1 MSGSGRKNAV
11 YRPLSRIRPLIHHRF
26 AAVPLPRRGR
36 VKSFPYGRC
45 VAQRIES
52 NIAAGWQ
59 LYHKKRCWLGAAET
73 EEGRNERKRQ
83 EKRSIPTALAHKAP
97 HPPPLRGGPPSPEGK
112 VGGLKERGEN
122 AMLLNMERVCKTYG
136 DRTLLDH
143 VTFYM
148 KQGDRVGVVGVNG
161 CGKSTFLRLAA
172 GREKPDSGA
181 VSYDPNV
188 RLGYLPQDPPF
199 DPENTVMEQVEAGL
213 DKTAREVARY
223 EAVEILTRLGIT
235 DTQQKMG
242 SLSGGQRK
250 RVALAACLVHPADL
264 LLLDEPT
271 NHLDAEMIGWLEN
284 YLQRFTGGILLVTHD
299 RYFLERVADR
309 TLEVSFGRVYLYEG
323 GYSAYLDGRARREEM
338 DGASERKR
346 QSILRRELQWVLQG
360 PCARGTKSRERLER
374 YEALKAAQPPQA
386 EQSLEGIQALSSRLG
401 KKTVELKG
409 VGKAFD
415 GRWVLKDFDF
425 LLQRTDRVGIVG
437 GNGAG
442 KSTLLNLIA
451 GEIPPD
457 EGTVTVG
464 DTVVLGYFSQHA
476 KELDPNQT
484 ALDYVKE
491 RGDRIETP
499 EGTLTASRL
508 MDKFLFSG
516 PMQHRLIG
524 KLSGGEKRRLFLLGI
539 LASAPNVLLLDEPTN
554 DLDIPT
560 MTVLENY
567 LETFPGAI
575 IAVSHDRYFLDRLCT
590 RVFAVEPGGAVRQYV
605 GGYSDYLES
614 LGDRPKQEK
623 KAPKETEK
631 PKARK
636 LKFSFREQR
645 EYESIDG
652 DIAALEAQLE
662 ENRKQQDLSGAD
674 FEKLQDL
681 MAEQGALE
689 QQLEEKTERWMYLT
703 ELAEKIARQA

>member
-1 MSGSGRKNAV
+1 
-11 YRPLSRIRPLIHHRF
+11 
-26 AAVPLPRRGR
+26 
-36 VKSFPYGRC
+36 
-45 VAQRIES
+45 
-52 NIAAGWQ
+52 
-59 LYHKKRCWLGAAET
+59 
-73 EEGRNERKRQ
+73 
-83 EKRSIPTALAHKAP
+83 
-97 HPPPLRGGPPSPEGK
+97 
-112 VGGLKERGEN
+112 
-122 AMLLNMERVCKTYG
+122 MLLNMEGVRKTYG
-136 DRTLLDH
+136 DRTLLDD

-172 GREKPDSGA
+172 GKEKPDSGS

-188 RLGYLPQDPPF
+188 RLGYLPQDPAY

-213 DKTAREVARY
+213 DPTAREIARY
-223 EAVEILTRLGIT
+223 EAVEILTRLGIV
-235 DTQQKMG
+235 DVGQKMG
-242 SLSGGQRK
+242 ALSGGQRK
-250 RVALAACLVHPADL
+250 RVALAACLVHPCDL

-271 NHLDAEMIGWLEN
+271 NHLDAEMIGWLET

-299 RYFLERVADR
+299 RYFLERIADR
-309 TLEVSFGRVYLYEG
+309 TLEVSFGKLYVYEG

-338 DGASERKR
+338 DAASERKR
-346 QSILRRELQWVLQG
+346 RSILRRELQWVLQG

-374 YEALKAAQPPQA
+374 YEALKAAQPPET

-401 KKTVELKG
+401 RKTVELKDA
-409 VGKAFD
+409 GKCFGD
-415 GRWVLKDFDF
+415 RWVLRHFDF

-451 GEIPPD
+451 GSLQPD

-464 DTVVLGYFSQHA
+464 DTVKLGYFSQHA
-476 KELDPNQT
+476 RELNPNQT

-491 RGDRIETP
+491 QGDRIETP

-524 KLSGGEKRRLFLLGI
+524 RLSGGEKRRLFLLGI

-560 MTVLENY
+560 MTVLEDY

-575 IAVSHDRYFLDRLCT
+575 IAVSHDRYFLDRLCA
-590 RVFAVEPGGAVRQYV
+590 RVFAVEPGGTVKQYV
-605 GGYSDYLES
+605 GGYSDYLEAA
-614 LGDRPKQEK
+614 REKPRAEK
-623 KAPKETEK
+623 KQPKETAEK
-631 PKARK
+631 PRERK
-636 LKFSFREQR
+636 LKFSFKEQR
-645 EYESIDG
+645 EYETIDA
-652 DIAALEAQLE
+652 DIAALEAKIE
-662 ENRKQQDLSGAD
+662 ENKKDQDRFGAD
-674 FEKLQDL
+674 FEKLQAL
-681 MAEQGALE
+681 MAEASQLE
-689 QQLEEKTERWMYLT
+689 AALEEKTERWMYLT
-703 ELAEKIARQA
+703 ELAEKIAGQ

>member
-1 MSGSGRKNAV
+1 M
-11 YRPLSRIRPLIHHRF
+11 
-26 AAVPLPRRGR
+26 
-36 VKSFPYGRC
+36 
-45 VAQRIES
+45 
-52 NIAAGWQ
+52 
-59 LYHKKRCWLGAAET
+59 
-73 EEGRNERKRQ
+73 EG
-83 EKRSIPTALAHKAP
+83 I
-97 HPPPLRGGPPSPEGK
+97 G
-112 VGGLKERGEN
+112 
-122 AMLLNMERVCKTYG
+122 AMLLNMESVRKTYG
-136 DRTLLDH
+136 DRTLLDD

-172 GREKPDSGA
+172 GKEKPDSGS

-188 RLGYLPQDPPF
+188 RLGYLPQDPAY
-199 DPENTVMEQVEAGL
+199 DPENTVMEQVEVGL
-213 DKTAREVARY
+213 DPTAREIARY
-223 EAVEILTRLGIT
+223 EAVEILTRLGIA
-235 DTQQKMG
+235 DVGQKMG
-242 SLSGGQRK
+242 ALSGGQRK
-250 RVALAACLVHPADL
+250 RVALAACLVHPCDL

-271 NHLDAEMIGWLEN
+271 NHLDAEMIGWLET

-299 RYFLERVADR
+299 RYFLERIADR
-309 TLEVSFGRVYLYEG
+309 TLEVSFGKLYVYEG

-338 DGASERKR
+338 DAASERKR
-346 QSILRRELQWVLQG
+346 RSILRRELQWVLQG

-374 YEALKAAQPPQA
+374 YEALKAAQPPET

-401 KKTVELKG
+401 RKTVELKDA
-409 VGKAFD
+409 GKRFGD
-415 GRWVLKDFDF
+415 RWVLRHFDF

-451 GEIPPD
+451 GSLQPD

-464 DTVVLGYFSQHA
+464 ETVKLGYFSQHA
-476 KELDPNQT
+476 RELNPNQT

-491 RGDRIETP
+491 QGDRIETP

-524 KLSGGEKRRLFLLGI
+524 RLSGGEKRRLFLLGI

-560 MTVLENY
+560 MTVLEDY

-590 RVFAVEPGGAVRQYV
+590 RVFAVEPGGTVKQYV
-605 GGYSDYLES
+605 GGYSDYLEAA
-614 LGDRPKQEK
+614 REKPRAEK
-623 KAPKETEK
+623 KQTKETAEK
-631 PKARK
+631 PRERK
-636 LKFSFREQR
+636 LKFSFKEQR
-645 EYESIDG
+645 EYETIDA
-652 DIAALEAQLE
+652 DIAALEAKIE
-662 ENRKQQDLSGAD
+662 ENKKDQDRFGAD
-674 FEKLQDL
+674 FEKLQAL
-681 MAEQGALE
+681 MAEASQLE
-689 QQLEEKTERWMYLT
+689 AALEEKTERWMYLT
-703 ELAEKIARQA
+703 ELAEKIAGQ

>member
-1 MSGSGRKNAV
+1 
-11 YRPLSRIRPLIHHRF
+11 
-26 AAVPLPRRGR
+26 
-36 VKSFPYGRC
+36 
-45 VAQRIES
+45 
-52 NIAAGWQ
+52 
-59 LYHKKRCWLGAAET
+59 
-73 EEGRNERKRQ
+73 
-83 EKRSIPTALAHKAP
+83 
-97 HPPPLRGGPPSPEGK
+97 
-112 VGGLKERGEN
+112 
-122 AMLLNMERVCKTYG
+122 MLLNMEGVRKTYG
-136 DRTLLDH
+136 DRTLLDD

-172 GREKPDSGA
+172 GKEKPDSGS

-188 RLGYLPQDPPF
+188 RLGYLPQDPAY

-213 DKTAREVARY
+213 DPTAREIARY
-223 EAVEILTRLGIT
+223 EAVEILTRLGIA
-235 DTQQKMG
+235 DVGQKMG
-242 SLSGGQRK
+242 ALSGGQRK
-250 RVALAACLVHPADL
+250 RVALAACLVHPCDL

-271 NHLDAEMIGWLEN
+271 NHLDAEMIGWLET

-299 RYFLERVADR
+299 RYFLERIADR
-309 TLEVSFGRVYLYEG
+309 TLEVSFGKLYVYEG

-338 DGASERKR
+338 DAASERKR
-346 QSILRRELQWVLQG
+346 RSILRRELQWVLQG

-374 YEALKAAQPPQA
+374 YEALKAAQPPET

-401 KKTVELKG
+401 RKTVELKDA
-409 VGKAFD
+409 GKRFGD
-415 GRWVLKDFDF
+415 RWVLRHFDF

-451 GEIPPD
+451 GSLQPD

-464 DTVVLGYFSQHA
+464 DTVKLGYFSQHA
-476 KELDPNQT
+476 RELNPNQT

-491 RGDRIETP
+491 QGDRIETP

-524 KLSGGEKRRLFLLGI
+524 RLSGGEKRRLFLLGI

-560 MTVLENY
+560 MTVLEDY

-590 RVFAVEPGGAVRQYV
+590 RVFAVEPGGTVKQYV
-605 GGYSDYLES
+605 GGYSDYLEAA
-614 LGDRPKQEK
+614 REKPRAEK
-623 KAPKETEK
+623 KQPKETAEK
-631 PKARK
+631 PRERK
-636 LKFSFREQR
+636 LKFSFKEQR
-645 EYESIDG
+645 EYETIDA
-652 DIAALEAQLE
+652 DIAALEAKIE
-662 ENRKQQDLSGAD
+662 ENKKDQDRFGAD
-674 FEKLQDL
+674 FEKLQAL
-681 MAEQGALE
+681 MAEASQLE
-689 QQLEEKTERWMYLT
+689 AALEEKTERWMYLT
-703 ELAEKIARQA
+703 ELAEKIAGQ

>member
-1 MSGSGRKNAV
+1 
-11 YRPLSRIRPLIHHRF
+11 
-26 AAVPLPRRGR
+26 
-36 VKSFPYGRC
+36 
-45 VAQRIES
+45 
-52 NIAAGWQ
+52 
-59 LYHKKRCWLGAAET
+59 
-73 EEGRNERKRQ
+73 
-83 EKRSIPTALAHKAP
+83 
-97 HPPPLRGGPPSPEGK
+97 
-112 VGGLKERGEN
+112 
-122 AMLLNMERVCKTYG
+122 MLLNMERVCKTYG

-188 RLGYLPQDPPF
+188 RLGYLPQDPAF

-309 TLEVSFGRVYLYEG
+309 TLEVSFGRVYIYEG

-374 YEALKAAQPPQA
+374 YEKLKAAQPPQT
-386 EQSLEGIQALSSRLG
+386 EGSLAPIQALSSRLG
-401 KKTVELKG
+401 KKTVELQG
-409 VGKAFD
+409 VTKAFD
-415 GRWVLKDFDF
+415 GKCVLKNFDF

-451 GEIPPD
+451 GYITPD
-457 EGTVTVG
+457 SGTVTLG
-464 DTVVLGYFSQHA
+464 ETVKLGYFSQHA
-476 KELDPNQT
+476 QEMNPNLT
-484 ALDYVKE
+484 ALQYVKE
-491 RGDRIETP
+491 FGDRIETP
-499 EGTLTASRL
+499 EGVLTASKL
-508 MDKFLFSG
+508 MENFLFSG
-516 PMQHRLIG
+516 PMQHRLISR
-524 KLSGGEKRRLFLLGI
+524 LSGGEKRRLFLLGI

-567 LETFPGAI
+567 LQSFPGAI
-575 IAVSHDRYFLDRLCT
+575 IAVSHDRYFLDKLCN
-590 RVFAVEPGGAVRQYV
+590 RIFAVEKDGLVRQYP
-605 GGYSDYLES
+605 GGYTDYLQS
-614 LGDRPKQEK
+614 LDIPREKKVKAAPEVSRPK
-623 KAPKETEK
+623 PK
-631 PKARK
+631 K
-636 LKFSFREQR
+636 LKFSYKEQR
-645 EYESIDG
+645 EFETIDA
-652 DIAALEAQLE
+652 DIAALETKIA
-662 ENRKQQDLSGAD
+662 ENKRQQNIDGAD
-674 FEKLQDL
+674 YEKLQAL
-681 MAEQGALE
+681 MAEQS
-689 QQLEEKTERWMYLT
+689 QLEAQLEAKEERWMYLT
-703 ELAEKIARQA
+703 DLAERIAKGEYSEI

>member
-1 MSGSGRKNAV
+1 
-11 YRPLSRIRPLIHHRF
+11 
-26 AAVPLPRRGR
+26 
-36 VKSFPYGRC
+36 
-45 VAQRIES
+45 
-52 NIAAGWQ
+52 
-59 LYHKKRCWLGAAET
+59 
-73 EEGRNERKRQ
+73 
-83 EKRSIPTALAHKAP
+83 
-97 HPPPLRGGPPSPEGK
+97 
-112 VGGLKERGEN
+112 
-122 AMLLNMERVCKTYG
+122 MLLNMEGVRKTYG
-136 DRTLLDH
+136 DRTLLDD

-172 GREKPDSGA
+172 GKEKPDSGS

-188 RLGYLPQDPPF
+188 RLGYLPQDPDY

-213 DKTAREVARY
+213 DPTAREIARY
-223 EAVEILTRLGIT
+223 EAVEILTRLGIA
-235 DTQQKMG
+235 DVGQKMG
-242 SLSGGQRK
+242 ALSGGQRK
-250 RVALAACLVHPADL
+250 RVALAACLVHPCDL

-271 NHLDAEMIGWLEN
+271 NHLDAEMIGWLET

-299 RYFLERVADR
+299 RYFLERIADR
-309 TLEVSFGRVYLYEG
+309 TLEVSFGKLYVYEG

-338 DGASERKR
+338 DAASERKR
-346 QSILRRELQWVLQG
+346 RSILRRELQWVLQG

-374 YEALKAAQPPQA
+374 YEALKAAQPPET

-401 KKTVELKG
+401 KKTVELKDA
-409 VGKAFD
+409 GKCFGD
-415 GRWVLKDFDF
+415 RWVLRHFDF

-451 GEIPPD
+451 GSLQPD

-464 DTVVLGYFSQHA
+464 DTVKLGYFSQHA
-476 KELDPNQT
+476 RELNPNQT

-491 RGDRIETP
+491 QGDRIETP

-524 KLSGGEKRRLFLLGI
+524 RLSGGEKRRLFLLGI

-560 MTVLENY
+560 MTVLEDY

-575 IAVSHDRYFLDRLCT
+575 IAVSHDRYFLDRLCA
-590 RVFAVEPGGAVRQYV
+590 RVFAVEPGGTVKQYV
-605 GGYSDYLES
+605 GGYSDYLEAA
-614 LGDRPKQEK
+614 REKPRAEK
-623 KAPKETEK
+623 KQPKETAEK
-631 PKARK
+631 PRERK
-636 LKFSFREQR
+636 LKFSFKEQR
-645 EYESIDG
+645 EYETIDA
-652 DIAALEAQLE
+652 DIAALEAKIE
-662 ENRKQQDLSGAD
+662 ENKKDQDRFGAD
-674 FEKLQDL
+674 FEKLQAL
-681 MAEQGALE
+681 MAEAGQLE
-689 QQLEEKTERWMYLT
+689 AALEEKTERWMYLT
-703 ELAEKIARQA
+703 ELAEKIAGQ

>member
-1 MSGSGRKNAV
+1 
-11 YRPLSRIRPLIHHRF
+11 
-26 AAVPLPRRGR
+26 
-36 VKSFPYGRC
+36 
-45 VAQRIES
+45 
-52 NIAAGWQ
+52 
-59 LYHKKRCWLGAAET
+59 
-73 EEGRNERKRQ
+73 
-83 EKRSIPTALAHKAP
+83 
-97 HPPPLRGGPPSPEGK
+97 
-112 VGGLKERGEN
+112 
-122 AMLLNMERVCKTYG
+122 MLLNMEGVRKTYG
-136 DRTLLDH
+136 DRTLLDD

-161 CGKSTFLRLAA
+161 CGKSTFLWLAA
-172 GREKPDSGA
+172 GKEKPDSGS

-188 RLGYLPQDPPF
+188 RLGYLPQDPDY

-213 DKTAREVARY
+213 DPTAREIARY
-223 EAVEILTRLGIT
+223 EAVEILTRLGIA
-235 DTQQKMG
+235 DVGQKMG
-242 SLSGGQRK
+242 ALSGGQRK
-250 RVALAACLVHPADL
+250 RVALAACLVHPCDL

-271 NHLDAEMIGWLEN
+271 NHLDAEMIGWLET

-299 RYFLERVADR
+299 RYFLERIADR
-309 TLEVSFGRVYLYEG
+309 TLEVSFGKLYVYEG

-338 DGASERKR
+338 DAASERKR
-346 QSILRRELQWVLQG
+346 RSILRRELQWVLQG

-374 YEALKAAQPPQA
+374 YEALKAAQPPET

-401 KKTVELKG
+401 RKTVELKDA
-409 VGKAFD
+409 GKRFGD
-415 GRWVLKDFDF
+415 RWVLRHFDF

-451 GEIPPD
+451 GSLQPD

-464 DTVVLGYFSQHA
+464 ETVKLGYFSQHA
-476 KELDPNQT
+476 RELNPNQT

-491 RGDRIETP
+491 QGDRIETP

-524 KLSGGEKRRLFLLGI
+524 RLSGGEKRRLFLLGI

-560 MTVLENY
+560 MTVLEDY

-590 RVFAVEPGGAVRQYV
+590 RVFAVEPGGTVKQYV
-605 GGYSDYLES
+605 GGYSDYLEAA
-614 LGDRPKQEK
+614 REKPRAEK
-623 KAPKETEK
+623 KQTKETAEK
-631 PKARK
+631 PRERK
-636 LKFSFREQR
+636 LKFSFKEQR
-645 EYESIDG
+645 EYETIDA
-652 DIAALEAQLE
+652 DIAALEAKIE
-662 ENRKQQDLSGAD
+662 ENKKDQDRFGAD
-674 FEKLQDL
+674 FEKLQAL
-681 MAEQGALE
+681 MAEASQLE
-689 QQLEEKTERWMYLT
+689 AALEEKTERWMYLT
-703 ELAEKIARQA
+703 ELAEKIAGQ

>member
-1 MSGSGRKNAV
+1 
-11 YRPLSRIRPLIHHRF
+11 
-26 AAVPLPRRGR
+26 
-36 VKSFPYGRC
+36 
-45 VAQRIES
+45 
-52 NIAAGWQ
+52 
-59 LYHKKRCWLGAAET
+59 
-73 EEGRNERKRQ
+73 
-83 EKRSIPTALAHKAP
+83 
-97 HPPPLRGGPPSPEGK
+97 
-112 VGGLKERGEN
+112 
-122 AMLLNMERVCKTYG
+122 MLLNMESVRKTYG
-136 DRTLLDH
+136 DRTLLDD

-172 GREKPDSGA
+172 GKEKPDSGS

-188 RLGYLPQDPPF
+188 RLGYLPQDPAY

-213 DKTAREVARY
+213 DPTAREIARY
-223 EAVEILTRLGIT
+223 EAVEILTRLGIA
-235 DTQQKMG
+235 DVGQKMG
-242 SLSGGQRK
+242 ALSGGQRK
-250 RVALAACLVHPADL
+250 RVALAACLVHPCDL

-271 NHLDAEMIGWLEN
+271 NHLDAEMIGWLET

-299 RYFLERVADR
+299 RYFLERIADR
-309 TLEVSFGRVYLYEG
+309 TLEVSFGKLYVYEG

-338 DGASERKR
+338 DAASERKR
-346 QSILRRELQWVLQG
+346 RSILRRELQWVLQG

-374 YEALKAAQPPQA
+374 YEALKAAQPPET

-401 KKTVELKG
+401 KKTVELKDA
-409 VGKAFD
+409 GKCFGD
-415 GRWVLKDFDF
+415 RWVLRHFDF

-451 GEIPPD
+451 GSLQPD

-464 DTVVLGYFSQHA
+464 DTVKLGYFSQHA
-476 KELDPNQT
+476 RELNPNQT

-491 RGDRIETP
+491 QGDRIETP

-524 KLSGGEKRRLFLLGI
+524 RLSGGEKRRLFLLGI

-560 MTVLENY
+560 MTVLEDY

-575 IAVSHDRYFLDRLCT
+575 IAVSHDRYFLDRLCA
-590 RVFAVEPGGAVRQYV
+590 RVFAVEPGGTVKQYV
-605 GGYSDYLES
+605 GGYSDYLEAA
-614 LGDRPKQEK
+614 REKPRAEK
-623 KAPKETEK
+623 KQTKETAEK
-631 PKARK
+631 PRERK
-636 LKFSFREQR
+636 LKFSFKEQR
-645 EYESIDG
+645 EYETIDA
-652 DIAALEAQLE
+652 DIAALEAKIE
-662 ENRKQQDLSGAD
+662 ENKKDQDRFGAD
-674 FEKLQDL
+674 FEKLQAL
-681 MAEQGALE
+681 MAEASQLE
-689 QQLEEKTERWMYLT
+689 AALEEKTERWMYLT
-703 ELAEKIARQA
+703 ELAEKIAGQ

>member
-1 MSGSGRKNAV
+1 M
-11 YRPLSRIRPLIHHRF
+11 
-26 AAVPLPRRGR
+26 
-36 VKSFPYGRC
+36 
-45 VAQRIES
+45 
-52 NIAAGWQ
+52 
-59 LYHKKRCWLGAAET
+59 
-73 EEGRNERKRQ
+73 EG
-83 EKRSIPTALAHKAP
+83 I
-97 HPPPLRGGPPSPEGK
+97 G
-112 VGGLKERGEN
+112 
-122 AMLLNMERVCKTYG
+122 AMLLNMESVRKTYG
-136 DRTLLDH
+136 DRTLLDD

-172 GREKPDSGA
+172 GKEKPDSGS

-188 RLGYLPQDPPF
+188 RLGYLPQDPAY

-213 DKTAREVARY
+213 DPTAREIARY
-223 EAVEILTRLGIT
+223 EAVEILTRLGIA
-235 DTQQKMG
+235 DVGQKMG
-242 SLSGGQRK
+242 ALSGGQRK
-250 RVALAACLVHPADL
+250 RVALAACLVHPCDL

-271 NHLDAEMIGWLEN
+271 NHLDAEMIGWLET

-299 RYFLERVADR
+299 RYFLERIADR
-309 TLEVSFGRVYLYEG
+309 TLEVSFGKLYVYEG

-338 DGASERKR
+338 DAASERKR
-346 QSILRRELQWVLQG
+346 RSILRRELQWVLQG

-374 YEALKAAQPPQA
+374 YEALKAAQPPEM

-401 KKTVELKG
+401 RKTVELKDA
-409 VGKAFD
+409 GKRFGD
-415 GRWVLKDFDF
+415 RWVLRHFDF

-451 GEIPPD
+451 GSLQPD

-464 DTVVLGYFSQHA
+464 DTVKLGYFSQHA
-476 KELDPNQT
+476 RELNPNQT

-491 RGDRIETP
+491 QGDRIETP

-560 MTVLENY
+560 MTVLEDY

-575 IAVSHDRYFLDRLCT
+575 IAVSHDRYFLDRLCA
-590 RVFAVEPGGAVRQYV
+590 RVFAVEPGGTVKQYV
-605 GGYSDYLES
+605 GGYSDYLEAA
-614 LGDRPKQEK
+614 R
-623 KAPKETEK
+623 EK
-631 PKARK
+631 PKAEKKQPKEPAEKPRERK
-636 LKFSFREQR
+636 LKFSFKEQR
-645 EYESIDG
+645 EYETIDA
-652 DIAALEAQLE
+652 DIAALEAKIE
-662 ENRKQQDLSGAD
+662 ENKQDQDRFGAD
-674 FEKLQDL
+674 FEKLQAL
-681 MAEQGALE
+681 MAEASQLE
-689 QQLEEKTERWMYLT
+689 AALEEKTERWMYLT
-703 ELAEKIARQA
+703 ELAEKIAGQ

>member
-1 MSGSGRKNAV
+1 M
-11 YRPLSRIRPLIHHRF
+11 
-26 AAVPLPRRGR
+26 
-36 VKSFPYGRC
+36 
-45 VAQRIES
+45 
-52 NIAAGWQ
+52 
-59 LYHKKRCWLGAAET
+59 
-73 EEGRNERKRQ
+73 
-83 EKRSIPTALAHKAP
+83 
-97 HPPPLRGGPPSPEGK
+97 
-112 VGGLKERGEN
+112 
-122 AMLLNMERVCKTYG
+122 NMEGVRKTYG
-136 DRTLLDH
+136 DRTLLDD

-172 GREKPDSGA
+172 GKEKPDSGS

-188 RLGYLPQDPPF
+188 RLGYLPQDPAY

-213 DKTAREVARY
+213 DPTAREIARY
-223 EAVEILTRLGIT
+223 EAVEILTRLGIA
-235 DTQQKMG
+235 DVGQKMG
-242 SLSGGQRK
+242 ALSGGQRK
-250 RVALAACLVHPADL
+250 RVALAACLVHPCDL

-271 NHLDAEMIGWLEN
+271 NHLDAEMIGWLET

-299 RYFLERVADR
+299 RYFLERIADR
-309 TLEVSFGRVYLYEG
+309 TLEVSFGKLYVYEG

-338 DGASERKR
+338 DAASERKR
-346 QSILRRELQWVLQG
+346 RSILRRELQWVLQG

-374 YEALKAAQPPQA
+374 YEALKAAQPPET

-401 KKTVELKG
+401 RKTVELKDA
-409 VGKAFD
+409 GKRFGD
-415 GRWVLKDFDF
+415 RWVLRHFDF

-451 GEIPPD
+451 GSLQPD

-464 DTVVLGYFSQHA
+464 DTVKLGYFSQHA
-476 KELDPNQT
+476 RELNPNQT

-491 RGDRIETP
+491 QGDRIETP

-524 KLSGGEKRRLFLLGI
+524 RLSGGEKRRLFLLGI

-560 MTVLENY
+560 MTVLEDY

-590 RVFAVEPGGAVRQYV
+590 RVFAVEPGGTVKQYV
-605 GGYSDYLES
+605 GGYSDYLEAA
-614 LGDRPKQEK
+614 REKPRAEK
-623 KAPKETEK
+623 KQTKETAEK
-631 PKARK
+631 PRERK
-636 LKFSFREQR
+636 LKFSFKEQR
-645 EYESIDG
+645 EYETIDA
-652 DIAALEAQLE
+652 DIAALEAKIE
-662 ENRKQQDLSGAD
+662 ENKKDQDRFGAD

-681 MAEQGALE
+681 MAEASQLE
-689 QQLEEKTERWMYLT
+689 AALEEKTERWMYLT
-703 ELAEKIARQA
+703 ELAEKIAGQ

>member
-1 MSGSGRKNAV
+1 
-11 YRPLSRIRPLIHHRF
+11 
-26 AAVPLPRRGR
+26 
-36 VKSFPYGRC
+36 
-45 VAQRIES
+45 
-52 NIAAGWQ
+52 
-59 LYHKKRCWLGAAET
+59 
-73 EEGRNERKRQ
+73 
-83 EKRSIPTALAHKAP
+83 
-97 HPPPLRGGPPSPEGK
+97 
-112 VGGLKERGEN
+112 
-122 AMLLNMERVCKTYG
+122 MLLNMEGVRKTYG
-136 DRTLLDH
+136 DRTLLDD

-172 GREKPDSGA
+172 GKERPDSGS

-188 RLGYLPQDPPF
+188 RLGYLPQDPAY

-213 DKTAREVARY
+213 DPTAREIARY
-223 EAVEILTRLGIT
+223 EAVEILTRLGIA
-235 DTQQKMG
+235 DVGQKMG
-242 SLSGGQRK
+242 ALSGGQRK
-250 RVALAACLVHPADL
+250 RVALAACLVHPCDL

-271 NHLDAEMIGWLEN
+271 NHLDAEMIGWLET

-299 RYFLERVADR
+299 RYFLERIADR
-309 TLEVSFGRVYLYEG
+309 TLEVSFGKLYVYEG

-338 DGASERKR
+338 DAASERKR
-346 QSILRRELQWVLQG
+346 RSILRRELQWVLQG

-374 YEALKAAQPPQA
+374 YEALKAAQPPET

-401 KKTVELKG
+401 RKTVELKDA
-409 VGKAFD
+409 GKCFGD
-415 GRWVLKDFDF
+415 RWVLRHFDF

-451 GEIPPD
+451 GSLQPD

-464 DTVVLGYFSQHA
+464 DTVKLGYFSQHA
-476 KELDPNQT
+476 RELNPNQT

-491 RGDRIETP
+491 QGDRIETP

-524 KLSGGEKRRLFLLGI
+524 RLSGGEKRRLFLLGI

-560 MTVLENY
+560 MTVLEDY

-575 IAVSHDRYFLDRLCT
+575 IAVSHDRYFLDRLCA
-590 RVFAVEPGGAVRQYV
+590 RVFAVEPGGTVKQYV
-605 GGYSDYLES
+605 GGYSDYLEAA
-614 LGDRPKQEK
+614 REKPRAEK
-623 KAPKETEK
+623 KQPKETAEK
-631 PKARK
+631 PRERK
-636 LKFSFREQR
+636 LKFSFKEQR
-645 EYESIDG
+645 EYETIDA
-652 DIAALEAQLE
+652 DIAALEAKIE
-662 ENRKQQDLSGAD
+662 ENKKDQDRFGAD
-674 FEKLQDL
+674 FEKLQAL
-681 MAEQGALE
+681 MAEASQLE
-689 QQLEEKTERWMYLT
+689 AALEEKTERWMYLT
-703 ELAEKIARQA
+703 ELAEKIAGQ

>member
-1 MSGSGRKNAV
+1 
-11 YRPLSRIRPLIHHRF
+11 
-26 AAVPLPRRGR
+26 
-36 VKSFPYGRC
+36 
-45 VAQRIES
+45 
-52 NIAAGWQ
+52 
-59 LYHKKRCWLGAAET
+59 
-73 EEGRNERKRQ
+73 
-83 EKRSIPTALAHKAP
+83 
-97 HPPPLRGGPPSPEGK
+97 
-112 VGGLKERGEN
+112 
-122 AMLLNMERVCKTYG
+122 MLLNMEGVRKTYG
-136 DRTLLDH
+136 DRTLLDD

-172 GREKPDSGA
+172 GKEKPDSGS

-188 RLGYLPQDPPF
+188 RLGYLPQDPAY

-213 DKTAREVARY
+213 DPTAREIARY

-235 DTQQKMG
+235 DVGQKMG
-242 SLSGGQRK
+242 ALSGGQRK
-250 RVALAACLVHPADL
+250 RVALAACLVHPCDL

-271 NHLDAEMIGWLEN
+271 NHLDAEMIGWLET

-299 RYFLERVADR
+299 RYFLERIADR
-309 TLEVSFGRVYLYEG
+309 TLEVSFGRLYVYEG

-338 DGASERKR
+338 DAASERKR
-346 QSILRRELQWVLQG
+346 RSILRRELQWVLQG

-374 YEALKAAQPPQA
+374 YEALKAAQPPEL

-401 KKTVELKG
+401 KKTVELKDA
-409 VGKAFD
+409 GKCFGD
-415 GRWVLKDFDF
+415 RWVLRHFDF

-451 GEIPPD
+451 GSLQPD

-464 DTVVLGYFSQHA
+464 DTVKLGYFSQHA
-476 KELDPNQT
+476 RELNPNQT

-491 RGDRIETP
+491 QGDRIETP

-524 KLSGGEKRRLFLLGI
+524 RLSGGEKRRLFLLGI

-560 MTVLENY
+560 MTVLEDY

-575 IAVSHDRYFLDRLCT
+575 IAVSHDRYFLDRLCA
-590 RVFAVEPGGAVRQYV
+590 RVFAVEPGGTVKQYV
-605 GGYSDYLES
+605 GGYSDYLEAA
-614 LGDRPKQEK
+614 R
-623 KAPKETEK
+623 EK
-631 PKARK
+631 PKAEKKQPRETVEKPRERK
-636 LKFSFREQR
+636 LKFSFKEQR
-645 EYESIDG
+645 EYETIDA
-652 DIAALEAQLE
+652 DIAALEAKIE
-662 ENRKQQDLSGAD
+662 ENKKDQDRFGAD
-674 FEKLQDL
+674 FEKLQAL
-681 MAEQGALE
+681 MAEASQLE
-689 QQLEEKTERWMYLT
+689 AALEEKTERWMYLT
-703 ELAEKIARQA
+703 ELAEKIAGQ

>member
-1 MSGSGRKNAV
+1 
-11 YRPLSRIRPLIHHRF
+11 
-26 AAVPLPRRGR
+26 
-36 VKSFPYGRC
+36 
-45 VAQRIES
+45 
-52 NIAAGWQ
+52 
-59 LYHKKRCWLGAAET
+59 
-73 EEGRNERKRQ
+73 
-83 EKRSIPTALAHKAP
+83 
-97 HPPPLRGGPPSPEGK
+97 
-112 VGGLKERGEN
+112 
-122 AMLLNMERVCKTYG
+122 MLLNMEGVCKTYG
-136 DRTLLDH
+136 DRTLLDNI
-143 VTFYM
+143 TFYM

-172 GREKPDSGA
+172 GKENPDSGA

-188 RLGYLPQDPPF
+188 RLGYLPQNPPF

-213 DKTAREVARY
+213 DKTAREIARY
-223 EAVEILTRLGIT
+223 EAVEILTRLGIA
-235 DTQQKMG
+235 DVGQKMG
-242 SLSGGQRK
+242 ALSGGQRK

-271 NHLDAEMIGWLEN
+271 NHLDAEMIGWLET
-284 YLQRFTGGILLVTHD
+284 YLQRFAGGILLVTHD

-309 TLEVSFGRVYLYEG
+309 TLEVSFGKLYVYEG

-338 DGASERKR
+338 DAASERKR
-346 QSILRRELQWVLQG
+346 QSVLRRELQWVLQG

-374 YEALKAAQPPQA
+374 YAALKAAQPPQA

-451 GEIPPD
+451 GRIRPD

-476 KELDPNQT
+476 AELNPNQT
-484 ALDYVKE
+484 ALDYVRE
-491 RGDRIETP
+491 QGDRIETP
-499 EGTLTASRL
+499 EGTLTASKL

-524 KLSGGEKRRLFLLGI
+524 KLSGGERRRLFLLGI

-560 MTVLENY
+560 MTVLETY

-590 RVFAVEPGGAVRQYV
+590 RVFAVEPGGTVRQYA
-605 GGYSDYLES
+605 GGYSDYLEH
-614 LGDRPKQEK
+614 LREKPKQEK
-623 KAPKETEK
+623 KAPRETEK
-631 PKARK
+631 PRERK
-636 LKFSFREQR
+636 LKFSFKEQR
-645 EYESIDG
+645 EYETIDG
-652 DIAALEAQLE
+652 DIAALETRLAGNKEEQL
-662 ENRKQQDLSGAD
+662 LAGAD
-674 FEKLQDL
+674 FEKLRAL
-681 MAEQGALE
+681 MAEQAELE
-689 QQLEEKTERWMYLT
+689 ARLEEKTERWMYLT
-703 ELAEKIARQA
+703 ELAEKIAAQ